1 MFLYYFVFQNI
12 LLKTGHLS
20 RKMRISVRNVH
31 FFIKKDAHF
40 GEKCVTLQ
48 RFCYAKLHL
57 SKVHNNKTK

>member
-20 RKMRISVRNVH
+20 RKCAFQLEMCI